1 MTEITNEQIQAL
13 IARGE
18 EEGCVNLSHLNEL
31 VAEHELTDDEIARLY
46 EELEERHIELA
57 DDCGRAGEDDS
68 TYVNGDLAIEPD
80 EYLVVGLSNAT
91 NATIGGLW
99 GLTFAFINNDD

>member
-31 VAEHELTDDEIARLY
+31 VAEHELADDEISRLY
-46 EELEERHIELA
+46 EELEERGVELS
-57 DDCGRAGEDDS
+57 DDCGRATEDES
-68 TYVNGDLAIEPD
+68 TYVNGDLATTTTDALQRSE
-80 EYLVVGLSNAT
+80 ERRVGKECRSR
-91 NATIGGLW
+91 W
-99 GLTFAFINNDD
+99 SPYH